1 MLLFIPIKDNIM
13 ITFILQVRGPK
24 FYYVVFQALQ
34 STSTVLHVAGK
45 IPSLKSIQI
54 HLSSKFYPS
63 QGMNPL
69 PVYFIL
75 DFIC

>member
-54 HLSSKFYPS
+54 H
-63 QGMNPL
+63 
-69 PVYFIL
+69 
-75 DFIC
+75 